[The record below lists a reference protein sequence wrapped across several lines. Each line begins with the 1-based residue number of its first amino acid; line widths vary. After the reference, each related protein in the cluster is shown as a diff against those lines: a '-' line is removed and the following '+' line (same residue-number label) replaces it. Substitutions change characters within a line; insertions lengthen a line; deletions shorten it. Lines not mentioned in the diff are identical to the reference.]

1 MEQQAKIKQIDFSKI
16 FKAAL
21 KHKRLYLYTIPG
33 AFVLACFI
41 ILSVPRYYT
50 CTVELAPETSSMSS
64 NSLGDIASS
73 FGLNLGSSMAG
84 NDAIFP
90 ELYPQLMQ
98 SVDFRSSLFDI
109 PVKTIDGEIST
120 TYYDYL
126 AKHQREPWWSAI
138 IRGVRNAIG
147 SLLPKDDMGMGD
159 NGKVNP
165 FMLTREQKS
174 INDAIG
180 KKIVCSVDKKT
191 YVISLSVTDQDP
203 LVCAVMADSVK
214 NRLQLFITNYRT
226 NKANIDLKY
235 TEALYDKAKSEY
247 EEARG
252 KYAAFSDENNNLILQ
267 SVKSKL
273 DDLENDMQL
282 KFNNYSAMVSQL
294 QLARAKVQE
303 RTPAF
308 TTLQSATVPLK
319 PSGPKRMIFV
329 AFITFVSFF
338 ATTIYLAYKEKCF

>member
-1 MEQQAKIKQIDFSKI
+1 
-16 FKAAL
+16 
-21 KHKRLYLYTIPG
+21 
-33 AFVLACFI
+33 
-41 ILSVPRYYT
+41 
-50 CTVELAPETSSMSS
+50 
-64 NSLGDIASS
+64 
-73 FGLNLGSSMAG
+73 
-84 NDAIFP
+84 
-90 ELYPQLMQ
+90 
-98 SVDFRSSLFDI
+98 
-109 PVKTIDGEIST
+109 
-120 TYYDYL
+120 
-126 AKHQREPWWSAI
+126 
-138 IRGVRNAIG
+138 
-147 SLLPKDDMGMGD
+147 MGMGD

-180 KKIVCSVDKKT
+180 KKIACSVDKKT

-303 RTPAF
+303 RTPVF

>member
-41 ILSVPRYYT
+41 ILSVHRYYT
-50 CTVELAPETSSMSS
+50 CTVVLAPETSSMSS

-84 NDAIFP
+84 SDAIFP

-109 PVKTIDGEIST
+109 PVKTIDGEISA

-126 AKHQREPWWSAI
+126 ANHQREPWWSAI

-147 SLLPKDDMGMGD
+147 SLLPTDDMGMGD

-180 KKIVCSVDKKT
+180 KKIACSVDKKT

-294 QLARAKVQE
+294 QLARASRSRSWP
-303 RTPAF
+303 RTALVSWPSCRE
-308 TTLQSATVPLK
+308 TTS
-319 PSGPKRMIFV
+319 
-329 AFITFVSFF
+329 
-338 ATTIYLAYKEKCF
+338 

>member
-1 MEQQAKIKQIDFSKI
+1 M
-16 FKAAL
+16 
-21 KHKRLYLYTIPG
+21 
-33 AFVLACFI
+33 
-41 ILSVPRYYT
+41 
-50 CTVELAPETSSMSS
+50 
-64 NSLGDIASS
+64 
-73 FGLNLGSSMAG
+73 
-84 NDAIFP
+84 
-90 ELYPQLMQ
+90 
-98 SVDFRSSLFDI
+98 
-109 PVKTIDGEIST
+109 
-120 TYYDYL
+120 
-126 AKHQREPWWSAI
+126 
-138 IRGVRNAIG
+138 
-147 SLLPKDDMGMGD
+147 
-159 NGKVNP
+159 
-165 FMLTREQKS
+165 
-174 INDAIG
+174 
-180 KKIVCSVDKKT
+180 
-191 YVISLSVTDQDP
+191 TDQDP